1 MYLLTRTIFVVSND
15 SIKVLRPTYQIT
27 LSENYKLIFNIGFK
41 WKNELNLTKLTLS
54 VTHCLVVEIQK

>member
-27 LSENYKLIFNIGFK
+27 LSENYKLIFDIGFK
-41 WKNELNLTKLTLS
+41 WKNLTKLTLS